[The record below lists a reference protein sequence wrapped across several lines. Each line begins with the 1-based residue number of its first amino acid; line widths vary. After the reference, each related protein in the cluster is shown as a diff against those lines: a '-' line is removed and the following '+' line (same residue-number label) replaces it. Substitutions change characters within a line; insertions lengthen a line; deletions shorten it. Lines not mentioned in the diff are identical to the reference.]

1 MDATRISIFDAVR
14 AIQSP
19 SIRDGQDR
27 IGANVA
33 IPTGDVQ
40 QRQALAAEARSL
52 AQPTEL
58 FCTICQPAY
67 LNRYNA
73 QGFCSLKSFPFLL

>member
-19 SIRDGQDR
+19 IIRNGQDR
-27 IGANVA
+27 IGANGE

-40 QRQALAAEARSL
+40 LRQALVAEARSL
-52 AQPTEL
+52 AHPTER
-58 FCTICQPAY
+58 F
-67 LNRYNA
+67 
-73 QGFCSLKSFPFLL
+73 